1 VISVIRIIFPDTKCF
16 QRNNYIA
23 KYLGVALL
31 ARESGQ
37 GLFLSF
43 YVGELYRTFV
53 AWES

>member
-1 VISVIRIIFPDTKCF
+1 MISVILIIYPGIKFF
-16 QRNNYIA
+16 QKNKYIA

-53 AWES
+53 AWEL